1 MLQSIRENI
10 KGVGAWV
17 IILFLCIPFAFW
29 GINQYFDPVAQ
40 DAVASV
46 NGEDISSFEV
56 EQAYQQRY
64 QQLLQAF
71 GDQLPPDLINEQA
84 LRREQLNQLIL
95 QELLRQ
101 KLQEMGYRASNDQVR
116 DMIRGIPAF
125 QQDGKFS
132 TEQYRRALLMA
143 GRSPAAFEQLIRRD
157 IALQQLQQAVS
168 ASEFATPFE
177 AAFATAIEE
186 QGRRH
191 SAVVIN
197 DEPFR
202 QQVEITEGDLRE
214 HYEQNLAQYM
224 TQEKVDL
231 AYVEMSLDRFAQDV
245 EVTEEALQELYSQ
258 RAGQFASEEERRAR
272 HILVEGDGDA
282 ARAKAE
288 EALER
293 IQAGEDFAAVA
304 REVSDDPVSAEEG
317 GDLGYIQRGQLSG
330 GFEDALFSLEV
341 GEMAGPVKSDFGY
354 HLIKLDE
361 IKAPELPD
369 FAEIRDE
376 LAREYRERQARQM
389 FENAIQQLAD
399 ATFQHDGSLDNAASE
414 LGLEIKQVEG
424 VTQRQGKDIAAS
436 EKVRQAAFSETV
448 LEEGLNSDPIYLDD
462 DRVIVVR
469 VAGHQPAEP
478 KPLNEVEEQV
488 RQSLIAERARRMARE
503 KANAV
508 LERARGGESLAGIA
522 ASEGLIHRDESVTYR
537 QTPDIGPAYAEAL
550 FNAQY
555 PGEGATYAM
564 TPVEN
569 DDFVV
574 FLLTEVIHGRYD
586 ELSAS
591 ERESQQRQLRQ
602 RVASVMA
609 AAYVAEMR
617 ANADIVIQEK
627 NLEQE

>member
-29 GINQYFDPVAQ
+29 GINQYFDPVAK

-46 NGEDISSFEV
+46 NGEEISSFEV

-71 GDQLPPDLINEQA
+71 GDELPPGLINEQA

-101 KLQEMGYRASNDQVR
+101 KLQEMNYRASDEQVR

-125 QQDGKFS
+125 QQDGQFS
-132 TEQYRRALLMA
+132 PDRYRQALLMA

-157 IALQQLQQAVS
+157 IALQQLQEAVTG
-168 ASEFATPFE
+168 SEFATPFE

-191 SAVVIN
+191 SAVVVN

-202 QQVEITEGDLRE
+202 QQVQISEEDLQAY
-214 HYEQNLAQYM
+214 YEQNLTQYM
-224 TQEKVDL
+224 TQERVDL
-231 AYVEMSLDRFAQDV
+231 AYVAMSLDQFAQDV
-245 EVTEEALQELYSQ
+245 EVTDEALQELYSQ

-272 HILVEGDGDA
+272 HILVEGDSDA

-288 EALER
+288 AALQR
-293 IQAGEDFAAVA
+293 IQAGEEFATVA
-304 REVSDDPVSAEEG
+304 KEVSDDAVSAEEG

-330 GFEDALFSLEV
+330 EFEEALFSLEE
-341 GEMAGPVKSDFGY
+341 GEIAGPVKTDFGY
-354 HLIKLDE
+354 HIIKLDE
-361 IKAPELPD
+361 IKAPELPE
-369 FAEIRDE
+369 FEEIRDE

-389 FENAIQQLAD
+389 FEDAVQQLAD
-399 ATFQHDGSLDNAASE
+399 ATFQNDSGLEAAADQLD
-414 LGLEIKQVEG
+414 LEIKEVEG
-424 VTQRQGKDIAAS
+424 VTRAQGEAIAAN

-462 DRVIVVR
+462 DRVVVVR
-469 VAGHQPAEP
+469 VAEHQPAEP
-478 KPLNEVEEQV
+478 KPLAEVEEQV
-488 RQSLIAERARRMARE
+488 GQSLLAERARQMARE

-508 LERARGGESLAGIA
+508 LERAQGGESMAEIA
-522 ASEGLIHRDESVTYR
+522 RSEGLIYRDESVTYR

-550 FNAQY
+550 FNAEY
-555 PGEGATYAM
+555 PDEGATYGM
-564 TPVEN
+564 SPVEN
-569 DDFVV
+569 NDFVV
-574 FLLTEVIHGRYD
+574 FQLTEVIPGRYD
-586 ELSAS
+586 ELTAS
-591 ERESQQRQLRQ
+591 ERESRQRQLRQ

-617 ANADIVIQEK
+617 ANADIVIQET